1 MATRIT
7 EAGAR
12 LSNRRQSRTFGEPM
26 NVMTRLTAVDRW
38 NLLVTGLMGPR
49 PGLFFEALRARG
61 TLKCLLPELDALFG
75 VPQLCDGPE
84 PVDTGV
90 HQLRLV
96 DLTARALAPL
106 DVRFAA
112 LMHKIGKAGTPHDML
127 PSHPGHEA
135 RGLALLDGLAQRI
148 AVPGAALDLAR
159 LVISE
164 CDHVHRASDLR
175 AGAIASLLERLQA
188 QAQPERF
195 EQLLCVCSCDYAAYR
210 GHAAIDYPKAPRLRR
225 AQAAAAQADVAGLLP
240 ESALYARAQAI
251 AQALRGA
258 CPA

>member
-96 DLTARALAPL
+96 DLTARALDPL
-106 DVRFAA
+106 EVRFAA
-112 LMHKIGKAGTPHDML
+112 LVHKIGKAGTPHDML

-135 RGLALLDGLAQRI
+135 RGLALLDGLAQRL

-164 CDHVHRASDLR
+164 CDHVHRASDMR

-188 QAQPERF
+188 QTRAERF
-195 EQLLCVCSCDYAAYR
+195 EQLLWVCSCDYAAYP
-210 GHAAIDYPKAPRLRR
+210 GHGAVGHPKVPRLRR
-225 AQAAAAQADVAGLLP
+225 AQGAAARADVAGLSP
-240 ESALYARAQAI
+240 EPALHARAQAI
-251 AQALRGA
+251 AQALRG
-258 CPA
+258 